1 MHTDL
6 TAFFHLTQHH
16 YLSNAEMTEFK
27 KHIDSL
33 RERLEVYECLR
44 EQELTIF
51 QLIADQIEEIF
62 IDTEPRVLT
71 RCLKHWIS
79 ILRYCAMAML
89 LNNPEYLQ
97 HRLLEWLTDIVQA
110 HDTNKIDQEICQLL
124 QVQLAEMFS
133 DAKLAL
139 INAFIEQTKAT
150 IFASANSQEN
160 NTEVIA

>member
-6 TAFFHLTQHH
+6 TTFFHRTQHH
-16 YLSNAEMTEFK
+16 YLPPAEMAEFK
-27 KHIDSL
+27 KHIDLL

-44 EQELTIF
+44 EQELMIF

-71 RCLKHWIS
+71 KCLKHWIS

-110 HDTNKIDQEICQLL
+110 HDTTKVDQEICQLL

-133 DAKLAL
+133 GAKLGL

-150 IFASANSQEN
+150 IFVNAHNPEN
-160 NTEVIA
+160 NAEAMA